1 MLKAIDGFGV
11 SVTIDAAEEGKT
23 YYCPIC
29 KQALIQKRG
38 EIREHHFS
46 HIGPKGANKKNYVPC
61 SDKWHYDKTD
71 WHIQWQKRFSDESY
85 EKVLEFEGK
94 KHIADVLVGDIV
106 IEFQHSNIS
115 IEEFRDRNEFY
126 TKCGYKVIWIFDLI
140 EEYNNG
146 RIRLDEWKDN
156 CYHWTYVKKLFRELE
171 LEKEKAILFFQ
182 SSDEEENIDEA
193 ACLEKVSKSYDD
205 FKIFYTD
212 SRCWLTINEFVKK
225 AKEAPNGFFIEK
237 AIKKLS
243 QEQITSVKDG
253 KTIFELWNRNYSGM
267 IVQNLC
273 NGKEM
278 VINGKDGEMYRSD
291 HHPYGNIVGKYSNRN
306 YDGSYY
312 YSDYYNVWDADKPI
326 WKVKKV
332 FYEEEKQIVEI
343 SGGKT
348 LKELLQ
354 TIQQTGKLLVC
365 LRTNRAYVIDFVNSP
380 SLSFNAFN
388 VDLETGE
395 IDAYHSNG
403 EVWKDAENKV
413 WILR

>member
-1 MLKAIDGFGV
+1 M
-11 SVTIDAAEEGKT
+11 
-23 YYCPIC
+23 
-29 KQALIQKRG
+29 
-38 EIREHHFS
+38 
-46 HIGPKGANKKNYVPC
+46 
-61 SDKWHYDKTD
+61 
-71 WHIQWQKRFSDESY
+71 
-85 EKVLEFEGK
+85 
-94 KHIADVLVGDIV
+94 
-106 IEFQHSNIS
+106 
-115 IEEFRDRNEFY
+115 
-126 TKCGYKVIWIFDLI
+126 
-140 EEYNNG
+140 
-146 RIRLDEWKDN
+146 
-156 CYHWTYVKKLFRELE
+156 
-171 LEKEKAILFFQ
+171 
-182 SSDEEENIDEA
+182 
-193 ACLEKVSKSYDD
+193 EKVSKSYDD

-225 AKEAPNGFFIEK
+225 AKEEPNDFFIEK
-237 AIKKLS
+237 AIKKLL

-278 VINGKDGEMYRSD
+278 VINGKNGEMYRSD

-326 WKVKKV
+326 WKVKRV

-365 LRTNRAYVIDFVNSP
+365 LRTNRAYVLDFVNLP